1 MQLSVDEEPLPQNPT
16 SIGTAFD
23 KCSRKRRNTIRRRL
37 IADCNAVVR
46 IFVLYRV
53 WSGVLG
59 EINDAQL
66 YLQTKGLSVH
76 NCAAKIRALES
87 FLLNNRD
94 NLVDDG
100 FKYAKKLCEELD
112 IEPTPQ
118 RTRKKKRIY
127 AELMDLQMLACLTNR
142 N

>member
-23 KCSRKRRNTIRRRL
+23 KCSRKRRNTNRRRL
-37 IADCNAVVR
+37 IAHYNAVVR

-87 FLLNNRD
+87 FLLKNRD

-100 FKYAKKLCEELD
+100 FKYAKKFFAMSWTSSLRHSERERRS
-112 IEPTPQ
+112 EFM
-118 RTRKKKRIY
+118 
-127 AELMDLQMLACLTNR
+127 LMALQMLACLTNR